1 MQVHYI
7 RYCCYSYYHQMGC
20 IRKFPHRTNQSHSL
34 RQTHTKQIEI
44 LIREP
49 SSTEIEKRVYIKILR
64 YYMNGK
70 TLCNKIVS
78 TIIIINSF

>member
-64 YYMNGK
+64 YYMNIYMEK
-70 TLCNKIVS
+70 HSVIKQSLLLLL
-78 TIIIINSF
+78 